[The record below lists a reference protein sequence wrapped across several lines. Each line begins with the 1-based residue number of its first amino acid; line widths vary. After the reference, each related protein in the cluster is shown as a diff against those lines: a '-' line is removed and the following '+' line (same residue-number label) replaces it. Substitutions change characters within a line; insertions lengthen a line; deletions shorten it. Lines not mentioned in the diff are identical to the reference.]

1 MGLRNRSI
9 PVQVGILVAIPLLF
23 LVAIYAVAATRT
35 LTETLAQTRS
45 TTLVNGLS
53 LAVSDFQEEVVAER
67 GLALLSLA
75 EPPNPQ
81 GASQLSSQEAATGTA
96 LTALEAAYRSPSVS
110 QDVSGTEVPAAMRDL
125 SARAAGLGAIRRAVA
140 DRTVSL
146 TAALADYDSVMNAG
160 NDVIVAVGRAEPTGQ
175 VTAQAL
181 ESVSLY
187 QAEQAA
193 AAESNLLAA
202 DIAQQRFPQTDRLTF
217 AGLAATRQQYLENGL
232 AEASPTLV
240 SVYERNMPAKLSEA
254 MTQAE
259 SAVQSTPWQAGVPPT
274 SINAAAGTFG
284 QYTLTSEVAL
294 LKVDGY
300 LPGLINQQ
308 RHTERVEVEAAVAV
322 GLLALIISVI
332 LSVLVGRGLVSQLR
346 QLRESALTLAQD
358 RLPGIIAKLRAGENV
373 DVAEYEPG
381 EALKGNE
388 IAQVRHAFSV
398 VQHAAIQSAVDEAQL
413 RRGVSDVFRNLAGRN
428 QSLLHRQLTLLDGM
442 ERRATE
448 PDWLDDLY
456 RIDHLTTRMRR
467 HAESLIILSGDRPA
481 RVWRQPI
488 RLVDVLRGAVA
499 EVEDYTRIRVLCR
512 ADAAVAGHAVA
523 DLIHLLAELAE
534 NATVFSPPNTP
545 VRMEGDV
552 VGRGFA
558 IEIEDRG
565 LGISA
570 ARLEE
575 INARLA
581 GPPLFDLSG
590 SDRLGLYVVSRLAQ
604 RHNIRVTLRPSSYG
618 GTAVIVLVPSTLV
631 VDENAAEPHPDPA
644 AGQDDRP
651 RPNGGAGGRHAALA
665 TIETSDGAEV
675 SAGSG
680 LLAPA
685 GDYGIGHSA
694 SDSGIDYPAAAG
706 DSGSSTRGRW
716 FTRPTPTG
724 GAAYDATAP
733 GSATQPSWSSAPVRD
748 DAASANVMA
757 AAEIADFDLPVRVPQ
772 ASLAPQL
779 RNTPADAGAVEG
791 GFTVPHRSD
800 SGTGA
805 PTAAPPD
812 PAYTGPAGAPA
823 SPEEARAMVNALQRG
838 WRLGRAVTGDAAD
851 QQDQTHPRH
860 QG

>member
-9 PVQVGILVAIPLLF
+9 PVQVGILVAIPLIF

-45 TTLVNGLS
+45 TTLVNGMSLS
-53 LAVSDFQEEVVAER
+53 VSDFQEEVVAER

-81 GASQLSSQEAATGTA
+81 MTGELSSQEAATGTA
-96 LTALEAAYRSPSVS
+96 LAALKAAYRSPSVS
-110 QDVSGTEVPAAMRDL
+110 QDISGTEVPAAMRAL
-125 SARAAGLGAIRRAVA
+125 SARAAGLGPIRHAVA
-140 DRTVSL
+140 SRTVSL
-146 TAALADYDSVMNAG
+146 TAALADYDSVMSAG
-160 NDVIVAVGRAEPTGQ
+160 NDVIVAIGRAEPTGQ

-193 AAESNLLAA
+193 AEESNLLAA

-217 AGLAATRQQYLENGL
+217 AALAATRQQYLENGL

-240 SVYERNMPAKLSEA
+240 SVYGRNMPAKLSDA
-254 MTQAE
+254 ITQAE
-259 SAVQSTPWQAGVPPT
+259 SAVESTPWQAGVPPA
-274 SINAAAGTFG
+274 SITGAEGTFG

-294 LKVDGY
+294 LKVDGF
-300 LPGLINQQ
+300 LPQLINQQ

-322 GLLALIISVI
+322 GLLALIISVV
-332 LSVLVGRGLVSQLR
+332 LSVLVGRGLVGQLR
-346 QLRESALTLAQD
+346 QLRESALTLAHD

-388 IAQVRHAFSV
+388 VAQVRHAFSV
-398 VQHAAIQSAVDEAQL
+398 VQHAAIQSAVDEARL
-413 RRGVSDVFRNLAGRN
+413 RSGVSEVFRNLAGRN

-570 ARLEE
+570 ARLDE

-581 GPPLFDLSG
+581 GPPQFDLSG

-604 RHNIRVTLRPSSYG
+604 RHNIKVTLRPSSYG
-618 GTAVIVLVPSTLV
+618 GTAVIVLVPSALV

-651 RPNGGAGGRHAALA
+651 RPNGAAGRHAALA
-665 TIETSDGAEV
+665 SIEINDGAEV
-675 SAGSG
+675 SPGSG
-680 LLAPA
+680 LLAPD

-694 SDSGIDYPAAAG
+694 PDSGIDQPAAAG

-716 FTRPTPTG
+716 FTRPAPPG
-724 GAAYDATAP
+724 DAAYDATAP
-733 GSATQPSWSSAPVRD
+733 GSATQPSWSAAPVRD
-748 DAASANVMA
+748 DAASANVTA
-757 AAEIADFDLPVRVPQ
+757 TAEIAEFDLPVRVPQ

-779 RNTPADAGAVEG
+779 RNTPAEAGPVDG

-805 PTAAPPD
+805 PTAAQPD
-812 PAYTGPAGAPA
+812 LAHTGPAGAPA

-838 WRLGRAVTGDAAD
+838 WRLGRAVTGAAAD
-851 QQDQTHPRH
+851 QQDQTHPRY

>member
-9 PVQVGILVAIPLLF
+9 PVQVGILVAIPLIF

-53 LAVSDFQEEVVAER
+53 LTVSDFQQEVVAER
-67 GLALLSLA
+67 GLALLNLA
-75 EPPNPQ
+75 EPASPQ
-81 GASQLSSQEAATGTA
+81 VAAELSAQEAATGRA
-96 LTALEAAYRSPSVS
+96 LATLAATYRSPAVS
-110 QDVSGTEVPAAMRDL
+110 QDISGTEVPTAMGAL
-125 SARAAGLGAIRRAVA
+125 SARAAGLGAIRLAVA
-140 DRTVSL
+140 RRTVSL
-146 TAALADYDSVMNAG
+146 TAALADYDSVMSAG

-193 AAESNLLAA
+193 AAEGNLLAA
-202 DIAQQRFPQTDRLTF
+202 DIAQRQFPQADRLTV
-217 AGLAATRQQYLENGL
+217 AALAATRQQYLENGL
-232 AEASPTLV
+232 AEASPALV
-240 SVYERNMPAKLSEA
+240 SVYGRNMPAKLSDA

-259 SAVQSTPWQAGVPPT
+259 SAVENTPWQAGVPPASVT
-274 SINAAAGTFG
+274 GAEATFG
-284 QYTLTSEVAL
+284 QYTLTSEAAL
-294 LKVDGY
+294 LTVDAS
-300 LPGLINQQ
+300 LPQLIDQE
-308 RHTERVEVEAAVAV
+308 RHTQRVEVEAAVAV
-322 GLLALIISVI
+322 GLLALIISVV

-358 RLPGIIAKLRAGENV
+358 RLPGIIAKLRAGESV

-388 IAQVRHAFSV
+388 IAQVRHAFSI
-398 VQHAAIQSAVDEAQL
+398 VQHAAIQSAVDEARL

-448 PDWLDDLY
+448 PDRLDDLY

-499 EVEDYTRIRVLCR
+499 EVEDYTRVRVHCR

-545 VRMEGDV
+545 VRMEGDT

-565 LGISA
+565 LGISE

-590 SDRLGLYVVSRLAQ
+590 SDRLGLYVVGQLAQ
-604 RHNIRVTLRPSSYG
+604 RHDIKVTLRPSSYG
-618 GTAVIVLVPSTLV
+618 GTTAIVLIPSTLV
-631 VDENAAEPHPDPA
+631 VDENAAELNPDPA
-644 AGQDDRP
+644 AGRGDRP
-651 RPNGGAGGRHAALA
+651 RPNGIGGRHAALA
-665 TIETSDGAEV
+665 LIEASDGAEE
-675 SAGSG
+675 SPGSSSS
-680 LLAPA
+680 LLAP
-685 GDYGIGHSA
+685 
-694 SDSGIDYPAAAG
+694 AG
-706 DSGSSTRGRW
+706 DSGSSTRGHW
-716 FTRPTPTG
+716 FTRPAPPS
-724 GAAYDATAP
+724 GAAYHATAP
-733 GSATQPSWSSAPVRD
+733 GPAAQPSWPAATVRD
-748 DAASANVMA
+748 DDASAKVMA
-757 AAEIADFDLPVRVPQ
+757 AAEIAEFDLPVRVPQ

-779 RNTPADAGAVEG
+779 RNTPADAGPVEG

-800 SGTGA
+800 SGAGA
-805 PTAAPPD
+805 PT
-812 PAYTGPAGAPA
+812 PAQPEPVQAGAAGAPA

-838 WRLGRAVTGDAAD
+838 WRLGRAVTGAAAD
-851 QQDQTHPRH
+851 QQDETDPRH

>member
-9 PVQVGILVAIPLLF
+9 PVQVGILVAIPLIF

-45 TTLVNGLS
+45 TTLANDLS
-53 LAVSDFQEEVVAER
+53 LSDSDFQQEVVAER

-75 EPPNPQ
+75 EPASPQ
-81 GASQLSSQEAATGTA
+81 MAAQLGSQEAATGAA
-96 LTALEAAYRSPSVS
+96 LARLEATYRSPSVS
-110 QDVSGTEVPAAMRDL
+110 QAISGTEVPAAMRAL
-125 SARAAGLGAIRRAVA
+125 SAQTAGLGAIRRAVA
-140 DRTVSL
+140 LRSVSL
-146 TAALADYDSVMNAG
+146 TAALADYDSIMSAG
-160 NDVIVAVGRAEPTGQ
+160 NDVIVAIGHAEPTAL
-175 VTAQAL
+175 VTAQSL

-193 AAESNLLAA
+193 AAEANLLAA
-202 DIAQQRFPQTDRLTF
+202 DIAQGRFPQTDRLTV
-217 AGLAATRQQYLENGL
+217 AALAATRQQYLENGL
-232 AEASPTLV
+232 AEASPDLV
-240 SVYERNMPAKLSEA
+240 SAYERNMPAKLSEA

-259 SAVQSTPWQAGVPPT
+259 SAVESTPWQAGVPPAT
-274 SINAAAGTFG
+274 VTGAEGTFG

-294 LKVDGY
+294 LKVDAF
-300 LPGLINQQ
+300 LPQLIDQQ
-308 RHTERVEVEAAVAV
+308 RHTQRVEVEAAVAV
-322 GLLALIISVI
+322 GLLALIISVV

-358 RLPGIIAKLRAGENV
+358 RLPGIIARLRAGESV

-381 EALKGNE
+381 EAVKGNE
-388 IAQVRHAFSV
+388 IAQVRYAFSV

-413 RRGVSDVFRNLAGRN
+413 RRGVSDVFRNLAGRS
-428 QSLLHRQLTLLDGM
+428 QSLLQRQLTLLDGM

-448 PDWLDDLY
+448 PDRLDDLY

-499 EVEDYTRIRVLCR
+499 EVEDYTRVRVLCR
-512 ADAAVAGHAVA
+512 AGAAVAGHAVA

-545 VRMEGDV
+545 VRMEGDT

-570 ARLEE
+570 ARLDE

-590 SDRLGLYVVSRLAQ
+590 SDRLGLYVVGYLAQ
-604 RHNIRVTLRPSSYG
+604 RHDIKVTLRPSSYG
-618 GTAVIVLVPSTLV
+618 GTTAVVLVPSALV
-631 VDENAAEPHPDPA
+631 VDENAVELNPGPA

-651 RPNGGAGGRHAALA
+651 RPNGTGGRHAALA
-665 TIETSDGAEV
+665 LTEASDGAET
-675 SAGSG
+675 SPARG
-680 LLAPA
+680 LPGPA
-685 GDYGIGHSA
+685 GDSGIGQ
-694 SDSGIDYPAAAG
+694 PATAG
-706 DSGSSTRGRW
+706 DFGSSTRGRW
-716 FTRPTPTG
+716 FTRPALPS
-724 GAAYDATAP
+724 GAAYDATEPSPAVQP
-733 GSATQPSWSSAPVRD
+733 PWPATPVRD
-748 DAASANVMA
+748 DAASAKVTAM
-757 AAEIADFDLPVRVPQ
+757 AEIAEFDLPVRVPQ

-779 RNTPADAGAVEG
+779 RNPPADAAAVEG
-791 GFTVPHRSD
+791 GFTVPHRSG
-800 SGTGA
+800 SGTGG
-805 PTAAPPD
+805 PTAAL
-812 PAYTGPAGAPA
+812 PAPVHTGPAGAPA

-838 WRLGRAVTGDAAD
+838 WRLGRAVTGAAGD
-851 QQDQTHPRH
+851 QQGETDPRH